1 MNSKEDIRPISYI
14 KSHAAEILRQVN
26 NTHRPIYITQ
36 NGEATGVLIDTESF
50 ENMQKT
56 MGILKL
62 LALGEKDVGSGNVI
76 EQTDLFSK
84 LERKHF
90 KNVR

>member
-14 KSHAAEILRQVN
+14 KSHTADILKQIN
-26 NTHRPIYITQ
+26 KTHRPIYITQ

-56 MGILKL
+56 MGILKI
-62 LALGEKDVGSGNVI
+62 LAFGESDI
-76 EQTDLFSK
+76 ETGKVVEQSK
-84 LERKHF
+84 LFGDIEKKYFRNDK
-90 KNVR
+90 